1 MKRVLGQGLDA
12 LFGGSAAEEK
22 LSEETLN
29 DVRMIKT
36 SLIEPRRDQP
46 RKNFDREQLQALANS
61 ISEHGVIQ
69 PIIVVEGQNGYYS
82 IIAGER
88 RWRAS
93 KLAGLSEMPAIVRT
107 YDELQIAEVALIENL
122 QREDLNPIE
131 EAESLRNFYIK
142 VEREAAGY
150 KTLMEK
156 FGMTQDAVSERVG
169 KSRSNIANML
179 RLLSLEDEIKEMLA
193 QNELSMGHARAL
205 LSLPEGEKRVQAA
218 KRIVSEGL
226 NVRQA
231 EEIGKEMPASPKKT
245 RTAKESAYPDV
256 ERTLSEKYGTKVR
269 IKGARKGKIEIE
281 YYSEDD
287 LERITQILLNAN

>member
-1 MKRVLGQGLDA
+1 MKRVLGQGLDT
-12 LFGGSAAEEK
+12 LFGVTSRNETS
-22 LSEETLN
+22 SETEGTSE
-29 DVRMIKT
+29 VRVIKT

-93 KLAGLSEMPAIVRT
+93 KLAGLTEMPAIVRT

-131 EAESLRNFYIK
+131 EAM
-142 VEREAAGY
+142 GY

-156 FGMTQDAVSERVG
+156 FSMTQDKVSERVG

-193 QNELSMGHARAL
+193 ENKLSMGHARAL
-205 LSLPEGEKRVQAA
+205 LSLPEGQERVQAA
-218 KRIVSEGL
+218 KRIISEGL

-231 EEIGKEMPASPKKT
+231 ESLGKEMPKKSEKHKKG
-245 RTAKESAYPDV
+245 KESLYPDV
-256 ERTLSEKYGTKVR
+256 ERTLSQKYGTKVK
-269 IKGARKGKIEIE
+269 IKGNRKGKVELE
-281 YYSEDD
+281 FYSVAD
-287 LERITQILLNAN
+287 LTRLVDLLS

>member
-1 MKRVLGQGLDA
+1 MKRVLGQGLDT
-12 LFGGSAAEEK
+12 LFGVTSRNENS
-22 LSEETLN
+22 SETEGTSE
-29 DVRMIKT
+29 VRMIKT

-93 KLAGLSEMPAIVRT
+93 KLAGLTEMPAIVRT

-131 EAESLRNFYIK
+131 EAM
-142 VEREAAGY
+142 GY

-156 FGMTQDAVSERVG
+156 FSMTQDKVSERVG

-193 QNELSMGHARAL
+193 ENKLSMGHARAL
-205 LSLPEGEKRVQAA
+205 LSLPEGKERVQAA
-218 KRIVSEGL
+218 KRIISEGL

-231 EEIGKEMPASPKKT
+231 ESLGKEMPKKSEKLKKV
-245 RTAKESAYPDV
+245 KESIYPDV
-256 ERTLSEKYGTKVR
+256 ERTLSQKYGTKVK
-269 IKGARKGKIEIE
+269 IKGNRKGKVEIE
-281 YYSEDD
+281 FYSVAD
-287 LERITQILLNAN
+287 LTRLVDLLS

>member
-1 MKRVLGQGLDA
+1 MKRVLGQGLDT
-12 LFGGSAAEEK
+12 LFGVTSRNENS
-22 LSEETLN
+22 SETEGTSE
-29 DVRMIKT
+29 VRMIKT

-69 PIIVVEGQNGYYS
+69 PIIVVEGNNGYYS

-93 KLAGLSEMPAIVRT
+93 KLAGLMEMPAIVRT

-131 EAESLRNFYIK
+131 EAM
-142 VEREAAGY
+142 GY

-156 FGMTQDAVSERVG
+156 FSMTQDKVSERVG

-193 QNELSMGHARAL
+193 ENKLSMGHARAL
-205 LSLPEGEKRVQAA
+205 LSIPEGTGRVQAA
-218 KRIVSEGL
+218 KRIISEGL

-231 EEIGKEMPASPKKT
+231 ENLGKEMPKK
-245 RTAKESAYPDV
+245 AENLKKGKESLYPEV
-256 ERTLSEKYGTKVR
+256 ERTLSQKYGTKVR
-269 IKGARKGKIEIE
+269 IKGNRKGKIEIE
-281 YYSEDD
+281 FYSVAD
-287 LERITQILLNAN
+287 LTRLVDLL

>member
-1 MKRVLGQGLDA
+1 MKRVLGQGLDT
-12 LFGGSAAEEK
+12 LFGVTSRNETS
-22 LSEETLN
+22 SETEGTSE
-29 DVRMIKT
+29 VRVIKT

-93 KLAGLSEMPAIVRT
+93 KLAGLTEMPAIVRT

-131 EAESLRNFYIK
+131 EAM
-142 VEREAAGY
+142 GY

-156 FGMTQDAVSERVG
+156 FSMTQDKVSERVG

-193 QNELSMGHARAL
+193 ENKLSMGHARAL
-205 LSLPEGEKRVQAA
+205 LSLPEGKERVQAA
-218 KRIVSEGL
+218 KRIISEGL

-231 EEIGKEMPASPKKT
+231 ESLGKEMPKK
-245 RTAKESAYPDV
+245 AEKHKKGKESLYPDV
-256 ERTLSEKYGTKVR
+256 ERTLSQKYGTKVK
-269 IKGARKGKIEIE
+269 IKGNRKGKVELE
-281 YYSEDD
+281 FYSVAD
-287 LERITQILLNAN
+287 LTRLVDLLS

>member
-12 LFGGSAAEEK
+12 LFGGASFEESTPESSGEVK
-22 LSEETLN
+22 
-29 DVRMIKT
+29 MIKT

-107 YDELQIAEVALIENL
+107 YDELQIAEVALVENL

-131 EAESLRNFYIK
+131 EAM
-142 VEREAAGY
+142 GY

-156 FGMTQDAVSERVG
+156 FSMTQDKVSERVG

-179 RLLSLEDEIKEMLA
+179 RLLSLEDEIKVMLA
-193 QNELSMGHARAL
+193 ENKLTMGHARAL
-205 LSLPEGEKRVQAA
+205 LSLPEGKSRVDAA
-218 KRIVSEGL
+218 KKIISEGL
-226 NVRQA
+226 NVRQT
-231 EEIGKEMPASPKKT
+231 ENLGKEMSKKKP
-245 RTAKESAYPDV
+245 RVSKESVYPDV
-256 ERTLSEKYGTKVR
+256 ERTLSQKFGTKVR
-269 IKGARKGKIEIE
+269 IKGNRKGKIEIE
-281 YYSEDD
+281 FYSVAD
-287 LERITQILLNAN
+287 LTRLVDLLD

>member
-12 LFGGSAAEEK
+12 LFSKTDIEES
-22 LSEETLN
+22 LSQETGQGE
-29 DVRMIKT
+29 VKMIKT

-93 KLAGLSEMPAIVRT
+93 KLAGLSEIPAIVRT

-131 EAESLRNFYIK
+131 EAL
-142 VEREAAGY
+142 GY

-156 FGMTQDAVSERVG
+156 FSMTQDKVSERVG

-179 RLLSLEDEIKEMLA
+179 RLLSLEDDIKEMLA
-193 QNELSMGHARAL
+193 ENKLSMGHARAL
-205 LSLPEGEKRVQAA
+205 LSLPEGAGRIEAA
-218 KRIVSEGL
+218 RKIISEGL

-231 EEIGKEMPASPKKT
+231 EELGKKTPASPTKPREKK
-245 RTAKESAYPDV
+245 EGVYPDV
-256 ERTLSEKYGTKVR
+256 ERTLSQKYGTKVR
-269 IKGARKGKIEIE
+269 IKGNRKGKIEIE
-281 YYSEDD
+281 FYSVAD
-287 LERITQILLNAN
+287 LTRIVDLLD

>member
-12 LFGGSAAEEK
+12 LFSKSGSIDEDTQKEQGEVK
-22 LSEETLN
+22 
-29 DVRMIKT
+29 MIRT

-69 PIIVVEGQNGYYS
+69 PIIVTEGENGYYS

-93 KLAGLSEMPAIVRT
+93 KLANLLEIPAIVRT

-131 EAESLRNFYIK
+131 EAL
-142 VEREAAGY
+142 GY

-156 FGMTQDAVSERVG
+156 FSMTQDKVSERVG
-169 KSRSNIANML
+169 KSRSNVANML
-179 RLLSLEDEIKEMLA
+179 RLLSLEDEIKQLLA
-193 QNELSMGHARAL
+193 QNALTMGHARAL
-205 LSLPEGEKRVQAA
+205 LSLPEGKGRIEAA
-218 KRIVSEGL
+218 KKIVTQGL
-226 NVRQA
+226 SVRQA
-231 EEIGKEMPASPKKT
+231 EALKNEEPVPKKT
-245 RTAKESAYPDV
+245 PAPSKVSAYEDV
-256 ERTLSEKYGTKVR
+256 ERNLSQKFGTKVR
-269 IKGARKGKIEIE
+269 IKGVKKGKIELE
-281 YYSEDD
+281 FYSVAD
-287 LERITQILLNAN
+287 LTRIVDLLD

>member
-12 LFGGSAAEEK
+12 LFSRTDIDDSLLEQTRQDEVK
-22 LSEETLN
+22 
-29 DVRMIKT
+29 MIKT

-69 PIIVVEGQNGYYS
+69 PIIVSEGQNGYYS

-93 KLAGLSEMPAIVRT
+93 KLAGLSEMPAIIRS

-131 EAESLRNFYIK
+131 EAL
-142 VEREAAGY
+142 GY

-156 FGMTQDAVSERVG
+156 FSMTQDKVSERVG

-179 RLLSLEDEIKEMLA
+179 RLLSLEDDIKEMLA
-193 QNELSMGHARAL
+193 ENKLSMGHARAL
-205 LSLPEGEKRVQAA
+205 LSLPEGKGRVEAA
-218 KRIVSEGL
+218 KKIISEGL

-231 EEIGKEMPASPKKT
+231 EELGKQMPASSKKT
-245 RTAKESAYPDV
+245 RKSKESAYPDV
-256 ERTLSEKYGTKVR
+256 ERALSQKYGTKVR
-269 IKGARKGKIEIE
+269 IKGNRKGKIEME
-281 YYSEDD
+281 FYSVAD
-287 LERITQILLNAN
+287 LTRIVDLLD

>member
-1 MKRVLGQGLDA
+1 MRRALGQGVEA
-12 LFGGSAAEEK
+12 LFGRKSYEEEALGASSGEVK
-22 LSEETLN
+22 
-29 DVRMIKT
+29 MIKT

-61 ISEHGVIQ
+61 ILEHGVIQ
-69 PIIVVEGQNGYYS
+69 PIIVAEGENGYYS

-131 EAESLRNFYIK
+131 EAM
-142 VEREAAGY
+142 GY

-156 FGMTQDAVSERVG
+156 FSMTQDKVSERVG

-179 RLLSLEDEIKEMLA
+179 RLLALEDEIKEMLA
-193 QNELSMGHARAL
+193 QGKLSMGHARAL
-205 LSLPEGEKRVQAA
+205 LSLSEGKSRVDAA
-218 KRIVSEGL
+218 KRIISEGL

-231 EEIGKEMPASPKKT
+231 ENLGKEALKK
-245 RTAKESAYPDV
+245 AEKSKKEKGSVYPDV
-256 ERTLSEKYGTKVR
+256 ERTLSQKFGTKVR
-269 IKGARKGKIEIE
+269 IKGTRKGKIEIE
-281 YYSEDD
+281 YYSVAD
-287 LERITQILLNAN
+287 LTRIVDLL

>member
-1 MKRVLGQGLDA
+1 MKRVLGQGLDT
-12 LFGGSAAEEK
+12 LFGVTSRNENS
-22 LSEETLN
+22 SETEGTSE
-29 DVRMIKT
+29 VRMIKT

-93 KLAGLSEMPAIVRT
+93 KLAGLLEMPVIVRT

-131 EAESLRNFYIK
+131 EAM
-142 VEREAAGY
+142 GY

-156 FGMTQDAVSERVG
+156 FSMTQDKVSERVG

-193 QNELSMGHARAL
+193 ENKLSMGHARAL
-205 LSLPEGEKRVQAA
+205 LSLPEGKDRVQAA
-218 KRIVSEGL
+218 KRIISEGL

-231 EEIGKEMPASPKKT
+231 ENLGKEMPQKAEKLKKG
-245 RTAKESAYPDV
+245 KESLYPDV
-256 ERTLSEKYGTKVR
+256 ERTLSQKYGTKVR
-269 IKGARKGKIEIE
+269 IKGNRKGKIEME
-281 YYSEDD
+281 FYSVAD
-287 LERITQILLNAN
+287 LTRLVDLL

>member
-12 LFGGSAAEEK
+12 LFSKTDIEES
-22 LSEETLN
+22 LSQETGQGE
-29 DVRMIKT
+29 VKMIKT

-93 KLAGLSEMPAIVRT
+93 KLAGLSEIPAIVRT

-131 EAESLRNFYIK
+131 EAL
-142 VEREAAGY
+142 GY

-156 FGMTQDAVSERVG
+156 FSMTQDKVSERVG

-179 RLLSLEDEIKEMLA
+179 RLLSLEDDIKEMLA
-193 QNELSMGHARAL
+193 ENKLSMGHARAL
-205 LSLPEGEKRVQAA
+205 LSLPEGKGRIEAA
-218 KRIVSEGL
+218 RRIISEGL

-231 EEIGKEMPASPKKT
+231 EELGKKMPSSPKKP
-245 RTAKESAYPDV
+245 REKKEGVYPDV
-256 ERTLSEKYGTKVR
+256 ERELSQKYGTKVR
-269 IKGARKGKIEIE
+269 IKGNRKGKIEIE
-281 YYSEDD
+281 FYSVAD
-287 LERITQILLNAN
+287 LTRIVDLLD